1 MEEVQK
7 DGIKRR
13 GREKM
18 VEKYRVRVDGIDYFV
33 EVEKIGGEEKSGGME
48 VADEKEGGKRTSI
61 REKEPYGKF
70 ETITTR
76 EKSILAPMPAKII
89 KVNCKAGERV
99 RRGDLLMVLE
109 AMKMENEI
117 FSPADGVVKEVM
129 VTEGATVSLDETLI
143 VFE

>member
-1 MEEVQK
+1 
-7 DGIKRR
+7 
-13 GREKM
+13 M

-33 EVEKIGGEEKSGGME
+33 EVEKMGGEERPGGE
-48 VADEKEGGKRTSI
+48 DKKNGGKRTSI
-61 REKEPYGKF
+61 KEKEPYGKF

-117 FSPADGVVKEVM
+117 LSPADGVIKEVR
-129 VTEGATVSLDETLI
+129 VAEGVTVSHDETLM

>member
-1 MEEVQK
+1 MEEVLK
-7 DGIKRR
+7 DEIKRG

-33 EVEKIGGEEKSGGME
+33 EVEKIGGEERPGGTGR
-48 VADEKEGGKRTSI
+48 ADEKSGGKRTSI
-61 REKEPYGKF
+61 KEREPYGKF

-99 RRGDLLMVLE
+99 RKGDLLMVLE

-117 FSPADGVVKEVM
+117 LSPADGVVKEVR
-129 VTEGATVSLDETLI
+129 VAEGATVSHDETLM